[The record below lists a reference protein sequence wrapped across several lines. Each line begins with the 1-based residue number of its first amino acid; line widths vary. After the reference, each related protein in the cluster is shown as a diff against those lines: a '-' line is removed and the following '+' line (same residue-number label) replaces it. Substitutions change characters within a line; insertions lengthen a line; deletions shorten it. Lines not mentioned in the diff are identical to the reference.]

1 MSLTSNSFISSFQGL
16 SREVWWLSVITLIN
30 RAGTMVIPFL
40 SLYLTE
46 EQAFSKSDVGWLMSA
61 FGLGSV
67 VGTWLGGQLTDRTGA
82 HKVMIASLLSSGL
95 CFITLQYV
103 NGFLPICAMVFLVML
118 TADMFRPAMFVALS
132 AYSKPENKTRSVT
145 LIRLAINLGFSVGP
159 AIGGLIIHSMGYDL
173 LFWIDGI
180 SCFLALAL
188 LMKVLNPK
196 KSKVL
201 DMHDP
206 GAKASPYQD
215 ASFWIFFAAMLLFGV
230 VFLQLFSTVPIYYSE
245 VHLLSELQIGLLMG
259 MNGFVIF
266 VLEMPLVRYFETKKS
281 SQTKLMIQGVI
292 LCGLSYLVLVLTDWP
307 GILVIGMLF
316 ITIGEMVTFPFSN
329 AYAMNRSKRGK
340 QGQYM
345 ALYAVA
351 FSVAHIV
358 GHNSGFQLID
368 EKGYDF
374 AWNVLVGL
382 SVVAVVLLL
391 WLGKREK
398 AGL

>member
-1 MSLTSNSFISSFQGL
+1 
-16 SREVWWLSVITLIN
+16 
-30 RAGTMVIPFL
+30 
-40 SLYLTE
+40 
-46 EQAFSKSDVGWLMSA
+46 
-61 FGLGSV
+61 
-67 VGTWLGGQLTDRTGA
+67 
-82 HKVMIASLLSSGL
+82 
-95 CFITLQYV
+95 
-103 NGFLPICAMVFLVML
+103 
-118 TADMFRPAMFVALS
+118 
-132 AYSKPENKTRSVT
+132 
-145 LIRLAINLGFSVGP
+145 
-159 AIGGLIIHSMGYDL
+159 
-173 LFWIDGI
+173 
-180 SCFLALAL
+180 
-188 LMKVLNPK
+188 
-196 KSKVL
+196 
-201 DMHDP
+201 
-206 GAKASPYQD
+206 
-215 ASFWIFFAAMLLFGV
+215 
-230 VFLQLFSTVPIYYSE
+230 
-245 VHLLSELQIGLLMG
+245 
-259 MNGFVIF
+259 
-266 VLEMPLVRYFETKKS
+266 
-281 SQTKLMIQGVI
+281 MIQGVI

-340 QGQYM
+340 RGQYM

>member
-1 MSLTSNSFISSFQGL
+1 MLFGVGASDEGAESEEIQGVGHAL
-16 SREVWWLSVITLIN
+16 SR
-30 RAGTMVIPFL
+30 G
-40 SLYLTE
+40 
-46 EQAFSKSDVGWLMSA
+46 
-61 FGLGSV
+61 
-67 VGTWLGGQLTDRTGA
+67 
-82 HKVMIASLLSSGL
+82 
-95 CFITLQYV
+95 
-103 NGFLPICAMVFLVML
+103 
-118 TADMFRPAMFVALS
+118 
-132 AYSKPENKTRSVT
+132 
-145 LIRLAINLGFSVGP
+145 
-159 AIGGLIIHSMGYDL
+159 
-173 LFWIDGI
+173 
-180 SCFLALAL
+180 
-188 LMKVLNPK
+188 
-196 KSKVL
+196 
-201 DMHDP
+201 
-206 GAKASPYQD
+206 KASPCQD